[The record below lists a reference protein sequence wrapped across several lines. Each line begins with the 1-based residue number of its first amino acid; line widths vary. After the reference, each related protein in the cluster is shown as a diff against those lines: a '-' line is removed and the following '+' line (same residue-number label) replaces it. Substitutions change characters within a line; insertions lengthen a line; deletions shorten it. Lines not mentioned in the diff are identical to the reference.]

1 MVVGEAS
8 SFRSGHM
15 CRALCCRLARSPPHT
30 LLVTN
35 TEVAFPPD
43 TDPLAA
49 LPAGYALHHPRA
61 LCCSTTGLR
70 LVGPREAAAPS
81 SIHAIAWNAADKTFE
96 LIDTRC
102 ALRQRAARYCFA
114 IVFGYVYVLDSV
126 PSALLTFS
134 ESFREAS

>member
-1 MVVGEAS
+1 MVGEAS

-15 CRALCCRLARSPPHT
+15 CRALCCRLVRSPPHT

-35 TEVAFPPD
+35 TDVAFLPD
-43 TDPLAA
+43 SDPLAA

-70 LVGPREAAAPS
+70 LVGPRETAAPS
-81 SIHAIAWNAADKTFE
+81 SVHAIAWNAADKTFE

-102 ALRQRAARYCFA
+102 ALPQRLARYSFVYSYFY
-114 IVFGYVYVLDSV
+114 VFSIQ
-126 PSALLTFS
+126 LLTV
-134 ESFREAS
+134 ANML